1 MPRWAVVGSKPGCI
15 SVVGALNLKNMTQIK
30 STSHNNLFHIIK
42 SYCTQHRYEVLLLS
56 FMLLVFGNTF
66 TPQHRIIG
74 ITDIYQNFLV
84 GLFVFYNKKWLRI
97 CILGIILITIFMDIL
112 KSDLSAFINTRSVHS
127 VLYLIFFVVVAKEV
141 YKEVLYVKNVSREL
155 LAAALCG
162 FVLLCLFG
170 TFLFLEIELQLPDS
184 FANAGEEYN
193 EVLTNLNYFSFVT
206 LLTTGYGDIVPVHLI
221 AKRAV
226 MFIGLVGHFYTVFI
240 TSIIIGKY
248 LSAKKE

>member
-1 MPRWAVVGSKPGCI
+1 MLYLR
-15 SVVGALNLKNMTQIK
+15 NMIQRKATAY
-30 STSHNNLFHIIK
+30 SNLFRTIK

-84 GLFVFYNKKWLRI
+84 GLFVFYNKKRLRS
-97 CILGIILITIFMDIL
+97 CIVGIILVTVLMDIF

-127 VLYLIFFVVVAKEV
+127 FLYLIFFVVVAKEV
-141 YKEVLYVKNVSREL
+141 YKEVLYVKNISREL

-184 FANAGEEYN
+184 FASVGKDYP

-206 LLTTGYGDIVPVHLI
+206 MLTTGYGDIVPVHLI

-226 MFIGLVGHFYTVFI
+226 MFMGLVGHFYTVFI

-248 LSAKKE
+248 LSAKK